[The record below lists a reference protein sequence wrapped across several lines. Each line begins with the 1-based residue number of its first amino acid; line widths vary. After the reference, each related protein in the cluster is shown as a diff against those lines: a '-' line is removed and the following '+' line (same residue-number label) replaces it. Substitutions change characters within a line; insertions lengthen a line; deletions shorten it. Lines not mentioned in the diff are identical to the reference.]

1 MPQTRSS
8 GPAADQTQPP
18 PPKRTRKRKQP
29 PSSSATPTLTTPSTT
44 EFNAMK
50 DQMNALTTATQSI
63 QRSLAAILPPAATSQ
78 APAGTSTTSPT
89 GHPTLPPTLLDGAT
103 GTHADPLVAAILG
116 NDLVND
122 KSKNT
127 STPDER
133 TETITPRSPFLLS
146 SPLTLPR
153 LALAFTP
160 SPSTPST
167 RSPSSSSTTSQ
178 SIPTGFCFQ
187 YHKPNGQCFKHYKH
201 YCFKCSGPHKAP
213 LCTKSPSLSA
223 PRKHYIFASS
233 HTPAYSR

>member
-153 LALAFTP
+153 LALAFTY
-160 SPSTPST
+160 PST
-167 RSPSSSSTTSQ
+167 RAFQPQ
-178 SIPTGFCFQ
+178 LQLNHVAKHPDGVLLSIPQTQRPVLQTLQALLFQ
-187 YHKPNGQCFKHYKH
+187 MLGATQGASLYQKPL
-201 YCFKCSGPHKAP
+201 P
-213 LCTKSPSLSA
+213 L
-223 PRKHYIFASS
+223 R
-233 HTPAYSR
+233 PA